1 MERSAPVVPV
11 GAKRKLQVKTLA
23 VLETTMSVLFAIR
36 SFTNTDARETAVE
49 TLGRHIA
56 RLFDALLTKLAAERS
71 RRELMTLN
79 SYMLNDLGLTRDD
92 LGLRVSELNR
102 VSLWKAKGHPEEL

>member
-1 MERSAPVVPV
+1 
-11 GAKRKLQVKTLA
+11 
-23 VLETTMSVLFAIR
+23 
-36 SFTNTDARETAVE
+36 
-49 TLGRHIA
+49 
-56 RLFDALLTKLAAERS
+56 
-71 RRELMTLN
+71 MTLN